1 MARRAPRA
9 GLEAQGTPDVRQR
22 ACRRGPGAGGVLIAA
37 STSPRGR
44 RVLLTGATGGIGRA
58 IVDALTACECRIGVC
73 DVSADV
79 ESAFAD
85 NGAVDASA
93 CFDVR
98 DSAAAE
104 ASVRLLISGLGG
116 CDAIVANAGV
126 VDTIHRAERFPE
138 EEWRKDL
145 ETNLSGQFHVVQAA
159 FPALAESGDGR
170 IVLISSASAVTGLPG
185 QVAYTAAKAG
195 IVGMARTLAT
205 EWASRGVRCNVVMP
219 GMIATPKVKGL
230 PDATRESLTRSIP
243 LGRIG
248 ETAELAG
255 TVAFLLSPA
264 AAYITGAVIRVDGG
278 LGLTMGGLMSG
289 R

>member
-1 MARRAPRA
+1 MAAR
-9 GLEAQGTPDVRQR
+9 
-22 ACRRGPGAGGVLIAA
+22 
-37 STSPRGR
+37 TSPQGR
-44 RVLLTGATGGIGRA
+44 RVLVTGATGGIGRA
-58 IVDALTACECRIGVC
+58 IVEALAACDCRIGVC
-73 DVSADV
+73 DVTPAV

-85 NGAVDASA
+85 ESAVGASA

-98 DSAAAE
+98 DRVATESA
-104 ASVRLLISGLGG
+104 VTRLVERLGG
-116 CDAIVANAGV
+116 CDAVVANAGV

-159 FPALAESGDGR
+159 FPALAQSGDAR
-170 IVLISSASAVTGLPG
+170 IVLISSASAETGLPG

-195 IVGMARTLAT
+195 VVGMARTLAA
-205 EWASRGVRCNVVMP
+205 EWAARGVHCNVVMP
-219 GMIATPKVKGL
+219 GMIATPKVNAL
-230 PDATRESLTRSIP
+230 PDAMRESMAGTIP

-248 ETAELAG
+248 EPEELAG

-278 LGLTMGGLMSG
+278 IGLASGGLMAG